1 MPAHNHSAS
10 TTIDGKHNHS
20 LTLERYRGREAGDD
34 AGWGGDQTAL
44 GLRTQTTTNAGA
56 HSHTVTINYTGSNQ
70 PHNNLQPYCVCYIWK
85 RTA

>member
-10 TTIDGKHNHS
+10 TTIEGQHNHS

-56 HSHTVTINYTGSNQ
+56 HSHTISINNTGSNQ
-70 PHNNLQPYCVCYIWK
+70 AHNNLQPYCVCYIWK